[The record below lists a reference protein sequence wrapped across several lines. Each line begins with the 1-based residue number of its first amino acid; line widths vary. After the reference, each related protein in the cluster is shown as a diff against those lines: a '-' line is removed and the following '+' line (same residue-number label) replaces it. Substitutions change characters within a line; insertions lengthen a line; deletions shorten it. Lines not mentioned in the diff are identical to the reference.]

1 MDQLF
6 RQPKGAML
14 GGVCGGLAE
23 YFRMDATLVRIV
35 FLLFAVLT
43 GFGILAYLALW
54 VILPVAGRPSTS
66 SHGEHIE
73 EVAETLAERAS
84 TVGEEM
90 QDAARRPF
98 VVPAVAVALIA
109 FGAVLLLHNLGVSWA
124 WWATPGTLWP
134 ALPILVGLAFL
145 WKWVRGG
152 GSS

>member
-6 RQPKGAML
+6 RQPKDAML

-35 FLLFAVLT
+35 FLLCGVLT
-43 GFGILAYLALW
+43 GFGILAYFALW
-54 VILPVAGRPSTS
+54 VILPIAGRSAAP
-66 SHGEHIE
+66 SHGERIG
-73 EVAETLAERAS
+73 EVAEALTERAT
-84 TVGEEM
+84 TVGEEI
-90 QDAARRPF
+90 QDAARRRF

-109 FGAVLLLHNLGVSWA
+109 FGAVLLLHNLGIRWA

-152 GSS
+152 ESS